1 MATITACNGIVE
13 CGPKYNVLIDN
24 SFHFYARYCCE
35 GEECIDPCKF
45 FDSPA
50 SPDLSSCNLK
60 PCVKIRWGDSPNDQL
75 ETDDV
80 EIMCLEFS
88 NCFKLISFE
97 EICVTKI
104 VVTPNNTLPD
114 DTPSVMIVP
123 SQKICFGNLRPC
135 KGKKDTASR
144 EIVLITRG
152 AQAGNYTIR
161 VMFEYKV
168 CGTVCKGMADFKITL
183 VSS

>member
-1 MATITACNGIVE
+1 
-13 CGPKYNVLIDN
+13 
-24 SFHFYARYCCE
+24 
-35 GEECIDPCKF
+35 
-45 FDSPA
+45 
-50 SPDLSSCNLK
+50 
-60 PCVKIRWGDSPNDQL
+60 
-75 ETDDV
+75 V

-104 VVTPNNTLPD
+104 IVTPNNTLPD

-135 KGKKDTASR
+135 KGEKDTASR

-152 AQAGNYTIR
+152 AQAGNYTIH

-168 CGTVCKGMADFKITL
+168 CGTVCEGRADFNITL